1 MRFRDRSHAAQQ
13 LAARLS
19 REYAPPWYVSG
30 IPTGGL
36 EIARHVARACAVPLS
51 AALVRRLHTPTTPF
65 HSFGALDERGS
76 AVLDP
81 AVVHALRLTLA
92 DLELA
97 RTRACRD
104 LRHAAA
110 SLRTLASLRDIAPR
124 RHVVLVDDGMAT
136 GYTMLAAIRAAKRM
150 AAARVSVAVPC
161 ASETALERIVREADD
176 VVCLGG
182 SDSFVSIAA
191 CYENF
196 EDEPACA
203 HALRTPVSHE
213 TARDGK
219 PLTSLD
225 PR

>member
-19 REYAPPWYVSG
+19 REYVPPWFASG
-30 IPTGGL
+30 IPIGGL
-36 EIARHVARACAVPLS
+36 DIARHVARACDAPLS
-51 AALVRRLHTPTTPF
+51 VAHVRRLHTPTAPF

-97 RTRACRD
+97 RTRAWRD

-110 SLRTLASLRDIAPR
+110 SLRSVVSLRDIAPR

-161 ASETALERIVREADD
+161 ASRAALERIAREADD
-176 VVCLGG
+176 VVCLGRPE
-182 SDSFVSIAA
+182 SFVSIAA

-196 EDEPACA
+196 EDETAFA
-203 HALRTPVSHE
+203 STVRTSASQE